1 MIIIKLKSLINIC
14 KTLNPIYP
22 TNIYLLK
29 VSNRKTRKICETYSK
44 LTITM
49 LERQTLS
56 LFHLFSSVS
65 IVDFEQLSV
74 YWVK

>member
-14 KTLNPIYP
+14 KTLSPIYP
-22 TNIYLLK
+22 ANIYLLK

-44 LTITM
+44 LTITT